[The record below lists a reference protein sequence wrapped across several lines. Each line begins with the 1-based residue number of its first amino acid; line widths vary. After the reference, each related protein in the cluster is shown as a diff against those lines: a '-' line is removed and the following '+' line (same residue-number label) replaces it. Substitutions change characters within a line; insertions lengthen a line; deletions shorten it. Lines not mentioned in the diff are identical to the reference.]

1 MSFDPPLWF
10 DRRQAGLA
18 LAERFGLASPCQPAS
33 LLLALPRGGVPVA
46 AAMADRLQLPLRT
59 WSVRKVADPADPEV
73 AIGAVAAGPV
83 AASGMAGRGMTGR
96 GMTGGGMAAAGV
108 VVWRDGV
115 EASGQAAAARQLGWL
130 QEQERELARRQ
141 RLFGDPEPGALRGRH
156 LIVVDD
162 GIATGMT
169 VQAALRSLRQLQ
181 PASLTLA
188 VPVVDRAVAIDLK
201 RQLDRFEALA
211 VVDDLLAVGLWFER
225 FEQLTD
231 PQVLELLQPFQRL
244 PGLEGE
250 R

>member
-1 MSFDPPLWF
+1 
-10 DRRQAGLA
+10 
-18 LAERFGLASPCQPAS
+18 
-33 LLLALPRGGVPVA
+33 
-46 AAMADRLQLPLRT
+46 MADRLQLPLRT
-59 WSVRKVADPADPEV
+59 WSVRKVADPADTEV

-83 AASGMAGRGMTGR
+83 AASVKVGR

-108 VVWRDGV
+108 VVWRYGV

-141 RLFGDPEPGALRGRH
+141 RLFGDPEPGAFRGRH

-201 RQLDRFEALA
+201 RQLDRLKPWRWWTTCWRWVCGSSGSSSSRTRRCWSCCNRSSGSLA
-211 VVDDLLAVGLWFER
+211 WRVSVDQAG
-225 FEQLTD
+225 
-231 PQVLELLQPFQRL
+231 
-244 PGLEGE
+244 
-250 R
+250 

>member
-1 MSFDPPLWF
+1 MSSKPPLWI

-18 LAERFGLASPCQPAS
+18 LAEGFGVASPCLPGS

-46 AAMADRLQLPLRT
+46 AAMASRLQLPLST

-83 AASGMAGRGMTGR
+83 AAGEVGAP
-96 GMTGGGMAAAGV
+96 GV

-115 EASGQAAAARQLGWL
+115 EASGWAAAARQRGWL

-141 RLFGDPEPGALRGRH
+141 RLFGDPQPGQLRGRH

-181 PASLTLA
+181 PASLALA

-231 PQVLELLQPFQRL
+231 LEVLKILQPFQQG
-244 PGLEGE
+244 PGRE
-250 R
+250 RER